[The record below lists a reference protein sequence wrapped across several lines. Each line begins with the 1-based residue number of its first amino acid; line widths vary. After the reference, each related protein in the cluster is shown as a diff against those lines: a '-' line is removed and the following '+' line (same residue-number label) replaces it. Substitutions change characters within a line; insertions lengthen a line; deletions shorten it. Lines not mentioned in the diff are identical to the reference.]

1 MNIFKMMQQ
10 ASSMQKDIKA
20 MQQSLAAQTMD
31 FKSGDVTA
39 VARGDVTIQSI
50 RIDPKALKSA
60 RTDALERDVVAAVNG
75 ALEAVKGKAGE
86 EMAKITKGMGLE
98 GMLGGGS

>member
-20 MQQSLAAQTMD
+20 MQKTLAGKVVE

-39 VARGDVTIQSI
+39 VARGDMTIESI
-50 RIDPKALKSA
+50 KIDPRALKATQTGS
-60 RTDALERDVVAAVNG
+60 LEKAVVAAVNG
-75 ALEAVKGKAGE
+75 ALETAKAQAGE
-86 EMAKITKGMGLE
+86 EMSKITKGMGLE
-98 GMLGGGS
+98 GLLGGE